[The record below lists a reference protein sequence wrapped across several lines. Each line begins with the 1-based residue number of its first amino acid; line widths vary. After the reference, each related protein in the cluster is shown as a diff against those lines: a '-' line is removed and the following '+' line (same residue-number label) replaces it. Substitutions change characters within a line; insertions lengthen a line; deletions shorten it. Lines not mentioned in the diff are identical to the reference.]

1 MYKKVCLPSVAAFE
15 SSWIF
20 LAIALVVGPNLLFGG
35 LAFGLVL
42 RPLASIFLNV

>member
-1 MYKKVCLPSVAAFE
+1 
-15 SSWIF
+15 

-42 RPLASIFLNV
+42 RPLPSHILSEEVPLT